1 MRRVRSEESGRFQEL
16 MQAHHDLGAL
26 GKMGETLW
34 SVAIGAAEGPGDAA
48 GPGVRGAMVKGAIE
62 KSRNCTG
69 RSRACNCGN

>member
-1 MRRVRSEESGRFQEL
+1 

-62 KSRNCTG
+62 KSRNFPEVH
-69 RSRACNCGN
+69 R